1 MAPFLPINRHQE
13 SSTKLERITEYV
25 KRIREKERR
34 AARAAM

>member
-13 SSTKLERITEYV
+13 SNTKLERIREYV

-34 AARAAM
+34 AARASM